1 MNTSPAMKSHRY
13 LWLAMAVLG
22 TATGLLVPK
31 GQKAA
36 SSAAASPGDAPGKEA
51 SPREAAKEAASTK
64 VVASL
69 GPLPVS
75 KDNVES
81 LLAAEP
87 SDLYSRL
94 GLWLLDA
101 PATEIAAFWKAY
113 HAKGNP
119 DMWIKDLIF
128 TRWAAKDVDG
138 LMEAA
143 KRDNEEGPAWWAWT
157 MSDPD
162 AALAAMEGQSESIRS
177 FVLRGVANFHVER
190 GMKMLEE
197 NPAIARYLDLSNLSE
212 EIGRKDPEAALEFLT
227 RYVSHDLS
235 TAVRNWAKDDPRRTL
250 EWLAERSPDQSLIK
264 QFAETVAEEDPKA
277 LAELAEGLPSGSLKR
292 ELETQ
297 VIRQLAET
305 DPDKAIEA
313 ARKIES
319 PSLAAQRLAE
329 VGKIM
334 VAENPEKALETLT
347 MIFETCPDATSRGKM
362 IRYPSGGSGSYG
374 SVAGVQEFVTELA
387 SWNPAQVMDSVT
399 AVETNTTDPNSHPT
413 LNSSATAT
421 VAGVWLGKDPEGFA
435 EWCGRQEGATF
446 DTGASAAAN
455 FLINRDDFADAMAWS
470 QQIKDADLQR
480 SSIVSGFSRWA
491 ARDREAAIRWY
502 EQATLPEDISRHLKP
517 YMPKTDP

>member
-1 MNTSPAMKSHRY
+1 MKSHRY
-13 LWLAMAVLG
+13 LWLGTAVLG

-31 GQKAA
+31 GQKPAA
-36 SSAAASPGDAPGKEA
+36 SAAAFASETPGKGTTHQ
-51 SPREAAKEAASTK
+51 EAAKDAAATK
-64 VVASL
+64 TAANL

-75 KDNVES
+75 KDSIEG
-81 LLAAEP
+81 LLAVEPAE
-87 SDLYSRL
+87 LYSRV

-101 PATEIAAFWKAY
+101 SAEDTAAFWKAY
-113 HAKGNP
+113 QGKGDV

-128 TRWAAKDVDG
+128 TQWAKKDLDG

-143 KRDNEEGPAWWAWT
+143 KRDGEEGPAWWAWT

-162 AALAAMEGQSESIRS
+162 AALAAMEGQSDSIRS

-190 GMKMLEE
+190 GMKMLEKD
-197 NPAIARYLDLSNLSE
+197 PSMARFLDLSNLSE

-227 RYVSHDLS
+227 RYNSHDLS

-297 VIRQLAET
+297 VIRKLAET

-334 VAENPEKALETLT
+334 VAENPEKALETLA
-347 MIFETCPDATSRGKM
+347 MIFEACPDVTYRGRM

-374 SVAGVQEFVTELA
+374 TVAGLPEFITELA
-387 SWNPAQVMDSVT
+387 SWNPAHVMDSVT
-399 AVETNTTDPNSHPT
+399 EIEANAANAKPGANPPQS
-413 LNSSATAT
+413 NSATAM
-421 VAGVWLGKDPEGFA
+421 VASVWLGKDPEGFA

-446 DTGASAAAN
+446 DAGASAAAN
-455 FLINRDDFADAMAWS
+455 FLTNRDDFAEALAWS
-470 QQIKDADLQR
+470 QQIKDHSLQL
-480 SSIVSGFSRWA
+480 SSIMSGFSRWA
-491 ARDREAAIRWY
+491 SSDREAAIRWY
-502 EQATLPEDISRHLKP
+502 EQAALPDDIGRHLKP
-517 YMPKTDP
+517 YLPKNDP